1 MPERKIMNLQIEQWP
16 LSDLSPYANN
26 ARTHSDEQ
34 VKQIASSITEFGFV
48 SPVLV
53 GSDKTII
60 AGHGRLMAAKQ
71 LGMVEVP
78 VIVLSHLSE
87 AQRQA
92 LVIADN
98 QITLQGGWN
107 EQLLAEEIQS
117 LNELDFDLDLLGFDD
132 KALDALLEPVAD
144 DGNTDEDDVP
154 EESDVVISKSGDLW
168 LLGKHRL
175 LCGDATQMDD
185 VEKVLDYQL
194 ADMAWSDPPYNIDY
208 GNTARNKIRG
218 KNNKILNDNLG
229 SDFYAFLHAACLNI
243 VAVTKG
249 CIYIAMSSSELDT
262 LKNAFTDAG
271 GKWSTFIIWAKNHFT
286 MGRSDYQ
293 RQYEPMLYGWK
304 EGNEHYWCGDRNQSD
319 IWFVDKPARNDLHPT
334 MKPIALIERA
344 IRNSSKTDDTILDP
358 FGGSGSTLIACEKT
372 GRQARVIELDPKY
385 VDVIIRRWQEY
396 SGNEAVHAVS
406 QETYNSIMSRQST
419 AQIETA

>member
-229 SDFYAFLHAACLNI
+229 SDFYAFLHTACLNI

-304 EGNEHYWCGDRNQSD
+304 QGNEHYWCGDRNQSD